1 MTREGKSNKERR
13 AKAARRSSRLL
24 APRPPLLRDFT
35 KESGGQSQSQKQNPL
50 PATDRAAAEGSI
62 ADAFFGASPV
72 VASVLGIR
80 PSATPG
86 GQFDSNAPSR
96 RIFQPAIRKLR
107 KEARRRVAFDPFSRL
122 ILH

>member
-24 APRPPLLRDFT
+24 AQDLRASET
-35 KESGGQSQSQKQNPL
+35 SPKKAGVQSQSQKQNPL
-50 PATDRAAAEGSI
+50 PETDRVLAEGSI

-96 RIFQPAIRKLR
+96 RIFQPAIRRSR
-107 KEARRRVAFDPFSRL
+107 KEARRRVAFDPFPRL
-122 ILH
+122 ILQ